1 MDVFY
6 WFIGLFILFCFFMAV
21 KTSGNKPQTSVSD
34 SNAYNPVPSK
44 SDLPEYIQTALT
56 ENLFPNETTKVIIPG
71 LSDTA
76 MIATDRRVFIFKKGM
91 LGGATFGSKTASWD
105 YKNLSGVQIET
116 GSITGVLSLQG
127 PGIIS
132 QDLSS
137 WSFLDDSKTD
147 AWAAPHALVFGQK
160 QMEGAKQGVI
170 KLRQI
175 MSNAQQG
182 NQLGDLEKLA
192 ELRDKGIIT
201 ESEFQSK
208 KQQILK
214 L

>member
-1 MDVFY
+1 MEVFY
-6 WFIGLFILFCFFMAV
+6 WFIGIFVLFCIFMAI
-21 KTSGNKPQTSVSD
+21 KTSGDKPQASISD
-34 SNAYNPVPSK
+34 SNNYTPVPSQ
-44 SDLPEYIQTALT
+44 SDLPEYIRTALA
-56 ENLFPNETTKVIIPG
+56 ENLLPNETVKATILG

-76 MIATDRRVFIFKKGM
+76 LIGTDRRVFIFKKGM
-91 LGGATFGSKTASWD
+91 LGGAMFGSKTASWD
-105 YKNLSGVQIET
+105 YKNLSGIQLET

-137 WSFLDDSKTD
+137 WSFLDNSKSD
-147 AWAAPHALVFGQK
+147 AWAAPHALIFGQK

-170 KLRQI
+170 KLRQL

-201 ESEFQSK
+201 ETEFQSK